1 MADGTFEPVTGAPAG
16 LNASSRPPFRLS
28 GAAPDGLRPSGQAEG
43 ERPAQVDG
51 GAQGLQLDVVARQ
64 PEIAHPPMAV
74 GALHG
79 REQPLDPGPDRR
91 DGPVERHLPGLE
103 RPVAPGPVHDPRLDP
118 APAQPRPTRLAVV
131 GLVSALKKPRFS
143 WA

>member
-28 GAAPDGLRPSGQAEG
+28 GAAPDGLRPSGQPEG

-64 PEIAHPPMAV
+64 PEVAHAAV
-74 GALHG
+74 AVSPLHG

-91 DGPVERHLPGLE
+91 RRLVERHLPRLE
-103 RPVAPGPVHDPRLDP
+103 RPVAASLVHDPRP
-118 APAQPRPTRLAVV
+118 EAPPPEP
-131 GLVSALKKPRFS
+131 GP
-143 WA
+143 